1 VPALAILLAAAL
13 LMDLVSTAASAADP
27 GPPLA
32 KLQAVGPGGEGDRE
46 AAQAWRELAR
56 TDAAQLPSLLAA
68 LDQAGPL
75 AANWIRTAIDA
86 IAERTLQSG
95 GTLPASELEKFFR
108 DRRHAPRARR
118 LAYEWLR
125 RVDATAP
132 ERLIPGA
139 LDDPSLEMRRD
150 AVARL
155 MDQASE
161 LADPKRKADAA
172 ALYRKALIAARDAD
186 QMTLAAQ
193 RLRSLGETVD
203 LARQFGFI
211 IAWKLIG
218 PFDNGDD
225 KGSDQGYDAV
235 YPPETGLDLASSCPG
250 RHGVVRWI
258 DYAATDDYG
267 NVDLN
272 AALGVEKSVAGYAS
286 AEFFSAGRQE
296 AEIRIASDNAIK
308 VWLNGKLIDRRHVYH
323 GGSQLDQYVTP
334 VVLQPGR
341 NVILA
346 KVCQNAQTQDWARS
360 WGFQLRVCDRWGT
373 AVLSGDRR
381 GNP

>member
-1 VPALAILLAAAL
+1 MKTLAYLLVAGLLAGLAG
-13 LMDLVSTAASAADP
+13 TAASAADL
-27 GPPLA
+27 GPLLA
-32 KLQAVGPGGEGDRE
+32 KLQAVGPGGKGHRE
-46 AAQAWRELAR
+46 VAEAWRELAR
-56 TDAAQLPSLLAA
+56 ADASQLPSLLAA

-86 IAERTLQSG
+86 VAERTVQSG
-95 GTLPASELEKFFR
+95 GTLPALELEKFVR
-108 DRRHAPRARR
+108 DRRHVPRARR

-125 RVDATAP
+125 RVDPTAP
-132 ERLIPGA
+132 DRLIPDA

-155 MDQASE
+155 IGQASE
-161 LADPKRKADAA
+161 LSSPERKADAV
-172 ALYRKALIAARDAD
+172 ALYRKALTAARDAD

-193 RLRSLGETVD
+193 RLRSLGETID

-211 IAWKLIG
+211 AAWKVIG
-218 PFDNGDD
+218 PLDNGDD
-225 KGSDQGYDAV
+225 KGGDLGYDAV

-258 DYAATDDYG
+258 DYTATDDYG

-272 AALGVEKSVAGYAS
+272 AALGVEKSVAGYAR
-286 AEFFSAGRQE
+286 AEFFAAGRRE
-296 AEIRIASDNAIK
+296 VEIRIASDNALK

-341 NVILA
+341 NVILV
-346 KVCQNAQTQDWARS
+346 KVCQNGQTQDWARS
-360 WGFQLRVCDRWGT
+360 WGFQLRVCDRSGA
-373 AVLSGDRR
+373 AVLSGDRQ
-381 GNP
+381 NW